1 MTKLKFNGKEECA
14 MQQRGSRDKKIRL
27 VPSDQTPTSLSS
39 KTSKGNED
47 RIITVSPPYAQ
58 APV

>member
-1 MTKLKFNGKEECA
+1 
-14 MQQRGSRDKKIRL
+14 MQQRRTEGKKIRL

-39 KTSKGNED
+39 KTSKSGEG

>member
-1 MTKLKFNGKEECA
+1 
-14 MQQRGSRDKKIRL
+14 MQQRRSRVKKIRL

-39 KTSKGNED
+39 KTSKGSEG

-58 APV
+58 AP

>member
-1 MTKLKFNGKEECA
+1 
-14 MQQRGSRDKKIRL
+14 MQQRRSRVKKIRL

-39 KTSKGNED
+39 KTSKG